1 MMFTAAGKKMSR
13 EMMLKKQINVVA
25 WTKKPRPLKGRGL
38 PSDCGHIFLFVSALG
53 SLDRIDLFLGC
64 RRCSCGQ
71 MRRKIAPAGFP
82 FDCRIRTRHTIPGGI
97 ELDIAVATI
106 ALLHD
111 LMANPAIE

>member
-1 MMFTAAGKKMSR
+1 
-13 EMMLKKQINVVA
+13 
-25 WTKKPRPLKGRGL
+25 
-38 PSDCGHIFLFVSALG
+38 
-53 SLDRIDLFLGC
+53 
-64 RRCSCGQ
+64 

-82 FDCRIRTRHTIPGGI
+82 FDRRIRTRHTIPSGI